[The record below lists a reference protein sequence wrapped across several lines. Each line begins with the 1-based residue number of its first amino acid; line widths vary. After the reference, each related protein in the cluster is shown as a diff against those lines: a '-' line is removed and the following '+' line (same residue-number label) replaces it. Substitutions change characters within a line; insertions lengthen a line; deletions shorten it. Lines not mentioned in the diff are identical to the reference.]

1 MKFKYHFSIKVF
13 LFISIICSLQSCSL
27 LSMMVD
33 EEFHKISD
41 TLDLTLKNN
50 ELTFP
55 VTINDRATSLYFD
68 TGSEGPLLYDD
79 NALNNKKSK
88 KISKFGS
95 VNNFGNKLDFYR
107 TPLSLETEL
116 FKSNNTVFVVLP
128 NFYAINK
135 CSKREVTGIFY
146 GKYFKDKILNI
157 NFEQGKLFIIDS
169 LKNRTYTEIESK
181 FFGLTQ
187 VKIKL
192 KVNGKSEWFDFD
204 TGNVL
209 HPMILNQKSEIIQ
222 NIKYDYNVR
231 SNSLGLVEKLNS
243 TYFYEN
249 LKISFGDDRV
259 DSYAVTND
267 GFNKYKHNNVG
278 IQFIKNYN
286 WIIDYKNKKVYYK
299 SYKKSE
305 INSIKVTKDHLNV
318 CAVEEGKLV
327 IVQTFDQTGSPS
339 YKLGVQII
347 SVNNVPI
354 TSKNICSYLKL
365 LNKTDW
371 NILDIET
378 Q

>member
-1 MKFKYHFSIKVF
+1 
-13 LFISIICSLQSCSL
+13 
-27 LSMMVD
+27 MMVD

-55 VTINDRATSLYFD
+55 VTINDRATSLFFD
-68 TGSEGPLLYDD
+68 TGSEAPFLYDD
-79 NALNNKKSK
+79 SALNNKKPE

-107 TPLSLETEL
+107 TPLNLETEL
-116 FKSNNTVFVVLP
+116 FKSNNTVFAVFP

-135 CSKREVTGIFY
+135 CSKREVTGVFY

-157 NFEQGKLFIIDS
+157 NFEQGKLFIINS

-181 FFGLTQ
+181 FFELTQ
-187 VKIKL
+187 VQIKL

-209 HPMILNQKSEIIQ
+209 HPIILNQKSEIIQ
-222 NIKYDYNVR
+222 DIKYGYNVR
-231 SNSLGLVEKLNS
+231 SNRLSLVEKQNS

-267 GFNKYKHNNVG
+267 GFNKYKYNNVG

-286 WIIDYKNKKVYYK
+286 WIFYYKNKKVYYK
-299 SYKKSE
+299 SYKQSE
-305 INSIKVTKDHLNV
+305 IDSIKVTKDHLNV
-318 CAVEEGKLV
+318 CAVEEGKL
-327 IVQTFDQTGSPS
+327 IIIQTLDQTGSPS